1 MEELIQGIQQRV
13 ATLPQEG
20 QTILKNMYGTDQLK
34 LVGFIIGPEITSAIA
49 GSINQMVNAEA
60 QPQEVPQQ
68 QQQPMPT
75 PQGLGMRPQR

>member
-20 QTILKNMYGTDQLK
+20 QTLLKNMYGTDQLK
-34 LVGFIIGPEITSAIA
+34 LVGYIIGPEITSAIA
-49 GSINQMVNAEA
+49 GSINQMVSAEA

-68 QQQPMPT
+68 QQPMPT
-75 PQGLGMRPQR
+75 PQGLDARPQQ

>member
-1 MEELIQGIQQRV
+1 MEELLQGIQQRV

-68 QQQPMPT
+68 QPMPT
-75 PQGLGMRPQR
+75 PEGLGMRPQR